1 MLYSNRKLKIPN
13 SFKTTMFGQHKM
25 QYEGGVFDGEK
36 CSNIYFYL
44 PATVDRNEKI
54 NKYLNSVN
62 LKPFAV
68 DPSDFGEKFYPSE
81 PDRDA
86 VVSVMK
92 KVAQQNSQNLKRNA
106 DTFLSTVSHDNDKL
120 LWPGGQRT
128 QNDKFALTY

>member
-1 MLYSNRKLKIPN
+1 
-13 SFKTTMFGQHKM
+13 MFGQHKM
-25 QYEGGVFDGEK
+25 QYEGGVFDGEN

-92 KVAQQNSQNLKRNA
+92 KVAQQNSQNLKRNV